1 MDLSSFGSLVND
13 ESVRTQWVRRVGNTR
28 GLNLWGC
35 VAVSEHALLDLLGS
49 TTCLS
54 RVNLARCNVGIELLQ
69 TVSLVGG
76 CRALTSL
83 NLWNCA
89 GVDDDGLTAVA
100 SLPFLTEINVGY
112 CSGLT
117 DVGFLAIAK
126 ARVCESLNAL
136 WCVKLTDRAL
146 RALADNC
153 PLRELNVSGCV
164 LLGDSVIHLAN
175 RGAGLHSLNLSGC
188 TLVTD
193 AAIVELATRCT
204 RLTYLNLALCKNIS
218 TASVRVLT
226 DVCSHLE
233 FLSLEGCHELT
244 DQCLQFP
251 PGAPLK
257 ELSLGFCSQITQD
270 GLINMLGRCRSLE
283 TLDIRWLHKAGAGV
297 VAALKASASLKSLDC
312 RWCDGISSKRLKE
325 LAASLPEQN
334 RFLYKHCKTSSDVVG
349 EATANN
355 LNGNQDIELE
365 IEEVADTIVF

>member
-1 MDLSSFGSLVND
+1 MDLSSFGS
-13 ESVRTQWVRRVGNTR
+13 SVSDKSIRSQWLARVGNTR
-28 GLNLWGC
+28 RLNLWGC
-35 VAVSEHALLDLLGS
+35 VAVSEPALLDLLGS
-49 TTCLS
+49 TSCLS
-54 RVNLARCNVGIELLQ
+54 EVNLARCNVGLELLQ
-69 TVSLVGG
+69 TVSLVTG
-76 CRALTSL
+76 CRMLTSL

-100 SLPFLTEINVGY
+100 SLPFLTDINVGY

-146 RALADNC
+146 RALADSC
-153 PLRELNVSGCV
+153 PLRDLNVSGCV

-175 RGAGLHSLNLSGC
+175 RGVGLRSLNLSGC

-204 RLTYLNLALCKNIS
+204 RLTSLNLALCKNIS

-226 DVCSHLE
+226 DVCANLE
-233 FLSLEGCHELT
+233 VLSLEGCHELT

-251 PGAPLK
+251 PCAPLK

-270 GLINMLGRCRSLE
+270 GLVNMLGRCKSLE

-297 VAALKASASLKSLDC
+297 VAALKANTRLRSLDC

-325 LAASLPEQN
+325 LASALPESN
-334 RFLYKHCKTSSDVVG
+334 RFIYKHCKTSSDVVG
-349 EATANN
+349 EASANN
-355 LNGNQDIELE
+355 IGEDNIELDIEE
-365 IEEVADTIVF
+365 MADPLAFF